1 LEVTVALTPQQVE
14 HVARLARLSLSADEA
29 ERFGE
34 QLSSIL
40 GYIEKLQQLD
50 VTGVPPTAHAVDVAT
65 TPLRADEPRPSLQP
79 DEALANAPQREGT
92 YFLVP
97 RIIE

>member
-1 LEVTVALTPQQVE
+1 VALTPQQVE
-14 HVARLARLSLSADEA
+14 NVARLARLSLSADEV

-40 GYIEKLQQLD
+40 DYIEKLQQLD
-50 VTGVPPTAHAVDVAT
+50 VSGVQPTTHAVGVT
-65 TPLRADEPRPSLQP
+65 STPLRDDEQRPSLSP
-79 DEALANAPQREGT
+79 DEALANAPQRDGT

>member
-1 LEVTVALTPQQVE
+1 MALTPQQVE
-14 HVARLARLSLSADEA
+14 HVARLARLSLSAEEA
-29 ERFGE
+29 ARYGE

-40 GYIEKLQQLD
+40 GYIEKLQQLNVD
-50 VTGVPPTAHAVDVAT
+50 GVPPTTHAVEVAS
-65 TPLRADEPRPSLQP
+65 TPLRADETRPSLPP
-79 DEALANAPQREGT
+79 DEALANAPEREGT

>member
-1 LEVTVALTPQQVE
+1 MALTPQQVE
-14 HVARLARLSLSADEA
+14 NVARLARLSLSADEV

-50 VTGVPPTAHAVDVAT
+50 VSGVQPTTHAVGVT
-65 TPLRADEPRPSLQP
+65 STPLRDDEPRPSLSP
-79 DEALANAPQREGT
+79 DEALANAPQRDGT

>member
-1 LEVTVALTPQQVE
+1 MALTPQQVE
-14 HVARLARLSLSADEA
+14 NVARLARLSLSADEV

-50 VTGVPPTAHAVDVAT
+50 VSGVQPTTHAVGVT
-65 TPLRADEPRPSLQP
+65 STPLRDDELRPSLPP
-79 DEALANAPQREGT
+79 DEALANAPQRDGT